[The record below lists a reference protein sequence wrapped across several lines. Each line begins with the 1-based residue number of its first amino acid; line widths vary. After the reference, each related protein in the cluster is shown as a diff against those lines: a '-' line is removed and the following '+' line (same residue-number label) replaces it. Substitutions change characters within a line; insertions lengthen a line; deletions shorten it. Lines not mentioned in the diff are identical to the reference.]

1 MKKFA
6 LFLLKHNIY
15 IMTIIF
21 VGWAIWSIINWDHL
35 LLIQKFVLGLYGL
48 LIVHEYEEGYKDR
61 FVQLM
66 AGRLLQIDYKN
77 LTPGVTHIA
86 QAVYITVL
94 FSLALIFPT
103 NIWLI
108 FGILIL
114 GIFEGFVHNMGIF
127 MFQLKGTSPGWYT
140 AVAMAAYS
148 IWAIIRINQTT
159 DYDGIMWFWGFL
171 WFYGTFLCLQIS
183 VQFLFGTTPKNTIL
197 KAKSFLKHRFRKE
210 N

>member
-171 WFYGTFLCLQIS
+171 WFYGTFL
-183 VQFLFGTTPKNTIL
+183 
-197 KAKSFLKHRFRKE
+197 
-210 N
+210 